1 MCLATYNS
9 FFVCRI
15 AVLWL
20 RRLNIK
26 ARLQIPEFLTATL
39 WSIHLIAFYLDWSW
53 NIFFSH
59 NFCLMLI
66 KHLINLKK
74 VRTKNLKFRTD
85 LQDQV
90 IDGWSVTHWVDECL
104 QGQIAQK
111 IIKSSNWSRT
121 LAGPVKAG
129 HWMAVK
135 HCISFATLFGCKLCF
150 QLIQNHARHSF
161 QAFDTVAVLL
171 ITHFQVWADIPFLGQ
186 KVIVSNC
193 FGYPFAGLRITE
205 LWACS
210 TSNNRYYDFE
220 FSYDGIFFAQF

>member
-161 QAFDTVAVLL
+161 QAFAHSHPKLL
-171 ITHFQVWADIPFLGQ
+171 CCWLLNSKSEQ
-186 KVIVSNC
+186 
-193 FGYPFAGLRITE
+193 
-205 LWACS
+205 
-210 TSNNRYYDFE
+210 TSLF
-220 FSYDGIFFAQF
+220 